1 MRIGIVFHKDPFAAV
16 TSIDLVRLRA
26 FAFSLLERGFH
37 VRIVAPAKRPGRLDD
52 RVDVIPARDLDR
64 HGDFD
69 LLKTSYHQSI
79 RLIGNFSGPVVSRI
93 VRVVD
98 EKLPERDE
106 AVRSELLECQEIIRR
121 RATALSLNNREN
133 EERWRRFYGPEP
145 PIVLVPTGCPA
156 RIPPEGP
163 NPYGEGARV
172 MLFLGSIA
180 APRMLEMLNR
190 GARALEGRC
199 SVHLVG
205 RNKTGMY
212 GGDAASALD
221 SLIVDHGEIS
231 ADRIWDYIRHARI
244 GLALATGPHPF
255 DNDVSKVLD
264 YLRGGLP
271 VLSEEPIVNNDL
283 VRRTGYGRIFAH
295 GDIDDFAAGAL
306 ELLENP
312 RPDKRDRVMEYM
324 AREQSWDRRGDIY
337 ANLFTMIAEG
347 RIRSSFAS
355 PIAREK
361 PEPPR
366 R

>member
-16 TSIDLVRLRA
+16 MSIDLIRLRA
-26 FAFSLLERGFH
+26 LAFSLLDRGFH
-37 VRIVAPAKRPGRLDD
+37 VRIVAPAERPGRLDD
-52 RVDVIPARDLDR
+52 RVDVIPASDLDLHR
-64 HGDFD
+64 DFD

-79 RLIGNFSGPVVSRI
+79 RLVGNFSGPVVSRI

-106 AVRSELLECQEIIRR
+106 AVRSELLECQEIIHR

-133 EERWRRFYGPEP
+133 RERWKRFYGPEP

-163 NPYGEGARV
+163 NPYGEGERV
-172 MLFLGSIA
+172 MLFLGSVA

-190 GARALEGRC
+190 AARILEGRC
-199 SVHLVG
+199 SVHLIG

-212 GGDAASALD
+212 GGDAAAALD
-221 SLIVDHGEIS
+221 PRIVDHGEIS

-295 GDIDDFAAGAL
+295 GDTHGLVAGAIA
-306 ELLENP
+306 LLDKP
-312 RPDKRDRVMEYM
+312 PLDKRDRVMEYM
-324 AREQSWDRRGDIY
+324 AREHSWDRRADVY
-337 ANLFTMIAEG
+337 AELFAMIADG
-347 RIRSSFAS
+347 RIKKR
-355 PIAREK
+355 
-361 PEPPR
+361 
-366 R
+366 